1 VPRTARGAADKSV
14 MGDMTTNLATAFRQ
28 AAGELRQDKKKS
40 VILCVLVL
48 VACLV
53 LLRLLL
59 GGTSPADADAAD
71 PGATAPA
78 DANLSAIPQAPEYHS
93 ETADEQTD
101 MSPRGADGRP
111 REMIVRDLFVPNPDF
126 FPLVRKGPRSKKPAA
141 QSQTQP
147 VTSEEQMRRQ
157 IILGQANGLSLQC
170 TMIAASPTVII
181 NGRVLQ
187 VGGRI
192 GGFDVVGVT
201 PHTCSVRKDGVT
213 VILKMGEQDDE

>member
-93 ETADEQTD
+93 GTADEQTD

-157 IILGQANGLSLQC
+157 IILGQANGQC
-170 TMIAASPTVII
+170 TMISASPTVII